1 MITSESTPLP
11 ATTHHQPHLPVALK
25 RSVDRPDLVVNDNPP
40 VDIDVKCH
48 LDQWHK
54 RLFLVNE
61 QVRMRSIRR
70 EVVRF
75 IP

>member
-1 MITSESTPLP
+1 MITSESTPLT

-40 VDIDVKCH
+40 VNIDVKCH

-61 QVRMRSIRR
+61 RAML
-70 EVVRF
+70 ET
-75 IP
+75 

>member
-1 MITSESTPLP
+1 
-11 ATTHHQPHLPVALK
+11 
-25 RSVDRPDLVVNDNPP
+25 VNDNPP
-40 VDIDVKCH
+40 VNIDVKCH

-61 QVRMRSIRR
+61 QARMRSIRR